1 MIAVNLYLNIQQAKC
16 DASDKQ
22 AATSRQNKFIDLEC
36 DDS

>member
-22 AATSRQNKFIDLEC
+22 AATYFASKQVYCFGMR
-36 DDS
+36 